1 MITDSPEGDRSR
13 LGLRTTSRIDRVGLE
28 PTTSRLRIEC
38 SEPTELPINIEY
50 VVVNVRSACL
60 IVFFKLLYHTSIYF
74 VNIFYVL
81 KFNFFCRSAWFRQ
94 IIKL

>member
-60 IVFFKLLYHTSIYF
+60 IVFLNCYIIHQYILSIYF
-74 VNIFYVL
+74 MF
-81 KFNFFCRSAWFRQ
+81 
-94 IIKL
+94 